1 MYRTLTKIRLRS
13 FADSFRNSRAQEH
26 GWSGQAKEA
35 LLCRDFTT
43 SKHSITKPMQMQIV
57 DALRLGERS
66 KASSLLLSLHH
77 GNFSKRAND
86 FVYILS
92 YCARSPDPLF
102 VLETWKVMDEN
113 DIRPDTITS
122 LLMLRA
128 LCKGGYL
135 DEALNLINFLG
146 ESLGIYPLPCI
157 YNSFLGACAET
168 QSIGHANQCLD
179 LMDRRMVGKNEVTY
193 SELLKLAVSQKNLS
207 VVQEIWK
214 ECFRNYSLNIYSLKR
229 FIWSFT
235 RLGDLKSAYDA
246 LQQMVVLA
254 IRGSTSLYSTEGK
267 LCFSRLDIPIPSKH
281 DREQFYLTKLDSDT
295 NKDQS
300 IFSVKVRETAHIQ
313 GRMFHTCESKPVM
326 KALRCSFN
334 DVISA
339 CAYLN
344 NNGLAEPLL
353 AQMQVLGLE
362 PSIHT
367 YDGFIRAVVSE
378 RGFSAGMEVLKI
390 MQHKNLKAS
399 DRTVATLSVSCSKAL
414 ELDLAEALLH
424 RLSICPYPHPF
435 NVFFAACDTLD
446 QPERAVRV
454 LAKMRNLKLLP
465 DIRTYELLFSL
476 FGNVN
481 APYEK
486 GNMLSHL
493 DVAKRIN
500 AIEMDMAKNGV
511 QHSHLSMKNLLKA
524 LGAEEMIKELIHYF
538 YVAESLFSRSKIY
551 LGTPICNTVL
561 HYLVEAK
568 EIGMAIELFKHMK
581 SCGMLPN
588 DATYNIMIDC
598 CSTLRS
604 FRSACALVSM
614 MIRDGFYPQ
623 AMTFTTLMKILLEND
638 NYGGALNLLEQA
650 ITEGVQLDVLL
661 FNTILKKACEQG
673 MIDVIEFVVEQMH
686 QEKIQPDSSTCNYV
700 FSAYHD
706 RGFYNTAMEAL
717 QVLSMRVLGEEFGD
731 LPKEMEV
738 EYNFILAEEA
748 EAESRI
754 LQQFENFQEDRAV
767 ALLNLRWCAMLG
779 FSISWSPNES
789 SWAKRLSTNY
799 NTRKGLR

>member
-1 MYRTLTKIRLRS
+1 MDGVVRQRKQCCLEIL
-13 FADSFRNSRAQEH
+13 Q
-26 GWSGQAKEA
+26 
-35 LLCRDFTT
+35 LLN
-43 SKHSITKPMQMQIV
+43 MQIV
-57 DALRLGERS
+57 DALCSGERS
-66 KASSLLLSLHH
+66 KASSLLLSLRHE
-77 GNFSKRAND
+77 NYSLRAND
-86 FVYILS
+86 FVFILN

-102 VLETWKVMDEN
+102 VMETWRVMEEN
-113 DIRPDTITS
+113 EISPDTITS
-122 LLMLRA
+122 LLMMRA

-146 ESLGIYPLPCI
+146 ESLGIYPLLCI

-207 VVQEIWK
+207 AVQEIWK
-214 ECFRNYSLNIYSLKR
+214 ECFRNYSLNIFSLKR

-246 LQQMVVLA
+246 LQQMVFLA
-254 IRGSTSLYSTEGK
+254 IRGSTSFSSTEGK

-281 DREQFYLTKLDSDT
+281 EWKQFYLTKLDNDAS
-295 NKDQS
+295 NKDQAS
-300 IFSVKVRETAHIQ
+300 VFSVKVRETAHVQ
-313 GRMFHTCESKPVM
+313 VRMPNPCESKPVM
-326 KALRCSFN
+326 KALRQSFN

-339 CAYLN
+339 CVYLN

-353 AQMQVLGLE
+353 AQMQVLGLQ
-362 PSIHT
+362 PSSKT

-378 RGFSAGMEVLKI
+378 RGYSAGMELLKI
-390 MQHKNLKAS
+390 MQHKNLKAF

-424 RLSICPYPHPF
+424 RVSKCPYPHPF

-538 YVAESLFSRSKIY
+538 HVAESLFSRSKIY
-551 LGTPICNTVL
+551 LGTPIYNTVL

-568 EIGMAIELFKHMK
+568 ESDMAIELFKHMK
-581 SCGMLPN
+581 SCSVLPN

-598 CSTLRS
+598 CSTLGS
-604 FRSACALVSM
+604 FRSVCALVSM

-623 AMTFTTLMKILLEND
+623 ALTFTALMKILLEYE
-638 NYGGALNLLEQA
+638 NYSEALNLLEQA
-650 ITEGVQLDVLL
+650 ISEGIQLDVLL
-661 FNTILKKACEQG
+661 FNTILKKACEKG
-673 MIDVIEFVVEQMH
+673 MLDVIEFVVEQMH

-700 FSAYHD
+700 FSAYHG
-706 RGFYNTAMEAL
+706 RGFHSTAVEAL
-717 QVLSMRVLGEEFGD
+717 QVLSMRMLGKEYGD
-731 LPKEMEV
+731 LSKEMEL
-738 EYNFILAEEA
+738 EYNFILAEEM

-754 LQQFENFQEDRAV
+754 FDLFENFQEDRAV

-799 NTRKGLR
+799 NTRKGHS